1 MTLALVM
8 GYLRGSSGQQ
18 AAAFIPSE
26 RRLTERPHPDSVRN
40 VNSPPRQAGACAHLR
55 QAQLSGRPAGPGG
68 LPRPAG
74 PAIPQS
80 STFTRGLSLVSCQ
93 GAGQVQTQILPSPPR
108 MEGAPHSPR
117 VP

>member
-26 RRLTERPHPDSVRN
+26 LRLTERPHPDSVRN

-74 PAIPQS
+74 PATPQRPQPG
-80 STFTRGLSLVSCQ
+80 FMPRGRTSANPDSP
-93 GAGQVQTQILPSPPR
+93 LPTPSGGGPPL
-108 MEGAPHSPR
+108 P
-117 VP
+117 